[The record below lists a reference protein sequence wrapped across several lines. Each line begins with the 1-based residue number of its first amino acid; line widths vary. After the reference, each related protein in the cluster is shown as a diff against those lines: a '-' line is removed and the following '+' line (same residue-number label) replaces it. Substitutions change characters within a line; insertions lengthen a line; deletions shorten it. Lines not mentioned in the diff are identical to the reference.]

1 MVKSTKQT
9 LGVIMSKFEEQMIQ
23 ASLKLNDTYP
33 KAIANFFFREII
45 EDAHVQYNISQEDM
59 HDMCKRV
66 VDRAALF
73 LKIID
78 KPDLYRAFAIYA
90 LWGADFDDAEDTPE
104 IKEIY
109 DTLKSLT

>member
-1 MVKSTKQT
+1 MGT
-9 LGVIMSKFEEQMIQ
+9 FEEQMIQ
-23 ASLKLNDTYP
+23 ESLKLNDTCP
-33 KAIANFFFREII
+33 KAMADFFFREII
-45 EDAHVQYNISQEDM
+45 EDAHVKYNISQEDM

-90 LWGADFDDAEDTPE
+90 FWGKDFDDAEDTPE
-104 IKEIY
+104 IETIY
-109 DTLKSLT
+109 DMLKSLT

>member
-1 MVKSTKQT
+1 MGT
-9 LGVIMSKFEEQMIQ
+9 FEEQLIQ
-23 ASLKLNDTYP
+23 ESLKLNDTYP
-33 KAIANFFFREII
+33 KAMADFFFREII
-45 EDAHVQYNISQEDM
+45 EDAHVKYNISQEDM

-90 LWGADFDDAEDTPE
+90 LWGKDFDDAEDTPE
-104 IKEIY
+104 IEKIY
-109 DTLKSLT
+109 DMLRSLT